1 MSTLLLTALLQLQIT
16 VAPQPPNNSAQ
27 SAVVVFDGVVNSQ
40 RQLDTPRSI
49 EGLVPFV
56 QPSLRSMGQWKFGPA
71 TPVGERV
78 SITFLYRAH
87 TLLPDNPRE
96 LNLARQASGPD
107 RPALPTRII
116 DPGYPVN
123 SIGEGP
129 VILQLRIGVTG
140 QVQNVMV
147 ARETPSLTELAVR
160 AASQWKFTP
169 AIVNGKPAASTAII
183 VIYFWRPVL

>member
-40 RQLDTPRSI
+40 RQLDTPRRI

-56 QPSLRSMGQWKFGPA
+56 QPSLRSMSQWKFGPA
-71 TPVGERV
+71 TPVRERV

-96 LNLARQASGPD
+96 LGLAREAPGTD
-107 RPALPTRII
+107 RPALPTRI
-116 DPGYPVN
+116 
-123 SIGEGP
+123 
-129 VILQLRIGVTG
+129 
-140 QVQNVMV
+140 
-147 ARETPSLTELAVR
+147 
-160 AASQWKFTP
+160 
-169 AIVNGKPAASTAII
+169 
-183 VIYFWRPVL
+183 